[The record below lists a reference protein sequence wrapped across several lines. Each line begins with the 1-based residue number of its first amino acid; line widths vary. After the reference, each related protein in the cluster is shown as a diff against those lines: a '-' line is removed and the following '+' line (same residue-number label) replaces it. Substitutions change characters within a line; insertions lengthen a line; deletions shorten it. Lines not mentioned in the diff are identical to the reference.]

1 MVQSLE
7 KYPQGIDFQTD
18 LLPSSSELSS
28 DYYRRPVRGKRKVN
42 KLSKCTQEKM
52 VENEEKKKLC
62 FTTAESNKNL
72 NVLES
77 ISENVHFK

>member
-52 VENEEKKKLC
+52 VENEEKKKSCVLQL
-62 FTTAESNKNL
+62 L
-72 NVLES
+72 NQTK
-77 ISENVHFK
+77 ISMFWKA

>member
-1 MVQSLE
+1 
-7 KYPQGIDFQTD
+7 
-18 LLPSSSELSS
+18 
-28 DYYRRPVRGKRKVN
+28 
-42 KLSKCTQEKM
+42 M